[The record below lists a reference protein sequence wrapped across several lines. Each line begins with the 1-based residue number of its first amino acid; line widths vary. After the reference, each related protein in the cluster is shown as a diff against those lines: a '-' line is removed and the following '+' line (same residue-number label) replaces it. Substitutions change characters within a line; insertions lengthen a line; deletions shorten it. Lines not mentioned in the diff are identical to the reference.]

1 MKNILIQI
9 AIRILRKYR
18 IFKFKEIEQGFFAD
32 RHYYEVEVDRE
43 KLRKNIE
50 NCVGV
55 I

>member
-9 AIRILRKYR
+9 AIRILRKYK
-18 IFKFKEIEQGFFAD
+18 ILKFKEIEQGFFAD

-43 KLRKNIE
+43 QLKRNIE